1 MKDFSI
7 FTELKKIIYILTF
20 IFGLT
25 FTSFAQSKP
34 GDFSAKLLKF
44 YPNPATTVINFEF
57 LRGYDKAYSL
67 QIYAFMG
74 KKIYEIKNT
83 MPRINIA
90 LDEFYRGIYL
100 YKLLDKAG
108 TVIESGKFL
117 VVK

>member
-1 MKDFSI
+1 
-7 FTELKKIIYILTF
+7 
-20 IFGLT
+20 
-25 FTSFAQSKP
+25 
-34 GDFSAKLLKF
+34 
-44 YPNPATTVINFEF
+44 
-57 LRGYDKAYSL
+57 
-67 QIYAFMG
+67 
-74 KKIYEIKNT
+74 